1 MRGYRV
7 WMLVAVVAA
16 AAGVR
21 SPLGAAGAGVESAV
35 LKRVA
40 SRVEARVGVLT
51 IEASAP
57 VPYVASQPDPRSFI
71 VELRDVVATGA
82 VDGFV
87 VDPRSPIT
95 GVKVETGRSADG
107 STVARVNV
115 ALSRPGRPR
124 VKSSRNLII
133 VEADRVDL
141 ENLAAGDIGAAGRST
156 VIRDLKIER
165 LGTATAVTL
174 VGIGRLNP
182 VSIRELTD
190 GRRRVV
196 LEFANVSSAVPRA
209 TTAGQGPVSQ
219 VRIGLSPRSP
229 LVTEVAMELAR
240 PSVHR
245 VETSDD
251 GQHLMVLFDAP
262 AAAEAAQQQPPEAV
276 EPAALPTAP
285 VEARPAAQQAP
296 AAGTAPATT
305 QSGTQNVEAP
315 QARFTGH
322 PVSLDF
328 QGADLRSVLRTF
340 SEISGLNLV
349 IDPSIQGSV
358 DVSLRDVPWDQALD
372 IILKANR
379 LGYVVDGTIVRVA
392 PLAVLADEEGQRRK
406 LQDEQALAGELRV
419 MTRSLSYARA
429 EDLKALLTATALS
442 QRGQIQT
449 DPRTNTIIIN
459 DLADRLER
467 AASLITALDVP
478 QPQVEIEAR
487 IVQTSRS
494 FASSL
499 GVKWG
504 IGGRAT
510 PALGN
515 SLPLA
520 FPNSVAATGNVGL
533 DVGAPPNAAT
543 LALGSINGALNL
555 DVALSALERS
565 GQGRIL
571 STPRVST
578 QNNVE
583 AEITQGIQIP
593 IQTVANNTVTVSFRD
608 AALTLKVTPQITA
621 SSTVIMR
628 IQVANESPDF
638 SRQVNGIPPI
648 DTQRAVT
655 QVLVSDGETTVIG
668 GIYVSR
674 EQATQDRT
682 PALYR
687 LPLLGWLF
695 KRNITEDESRELLI
709 FITPKIARL

>member
-51 IEASAP
+51 IESSAP
-57 VPYVASQPDPRSFI
+57 VPYVASQPDPRSFV
-71 VELRDVVATGA
+71 VELRDVVTTGA

-95 GVKVETGRSADG
+95 AVNVETSRSADG

-141 ENLAAGDIGAAGRST
+141 ENLSAGDIGAAGRST

-182 VSIRELTD
+182 VSVRELTE

-245 VETSDD
+245 IETSED

-262 AAAEAAQQQPPEAV
+262 AEAAQQPAPETV
-276 EPAALPTAP
+276 EPAGLPAAP
-285 VEARPAAQQAP
+285 VAARPAAQQAP
-296 AAGTAPATT
+296 AAGAAPVATP
-305 QSGTQNVEAP
+305 SGVQNVDTPP

-392 PLAVLADEEGQRRK
+392 PLAVLAEEEGQRRK
-406 LQDEQALAGELRV
+406 LQDEQALSGELRV

-442 QRGQIQT
+442 QRGSIQT
-449 DPRTNTIIIN
+449 DARTNTIIIN

-467 AASLITALDVP
+467 AGSLITALDVP

-520 FPNSVAATGNVGL
+520 FPNSVAGVGAVGL
-533 DVGAPPNAAT
+533 DSRPRQAQRR
-543 LALGSINGALNL
+543 S
-555 DVALSALERS
+555 RS
-565 GQGRIL
+565 GP
-571 STPRVST
+571 STAP
-578 QNNVE
+578 
-583 AEITQGIQIP
+583 
-593 IQTVANNTVTVSFRD
+593 
-608 AALTLKVTPQITA
+608 
-621 SSTVIMR
+621 
-628 IQVANESPDF
+628 
-638 SRQVNGIPPI
+638 
-648 DTQRAVT
+648 
-655 QVLVSDGETTVIG
+655 
-668 GIYVSR
+668 
-674 EQATQDRT
+674 
-682 PALYR
+682 
-687 LPLLGWLF
+687 
-695 KRNITEDESRELLI
+695 
-709 FITPKIARL
+709 

>member
-1 MRGYRV
+1 M
-7 WMLVAVVAA
+7 
-16 AAGVR
+16 
-21 SPLGAAGAGVESAV
+21 
-35 LKRVA
+35 
-40 SRVEARVGVLT
+40 
-51 IEASAP
+51 
-57 VPYVASQPDPRSFI
+57 
-71 VELRDVVATGA
+71 
-82 VDGFV
+82 
-87 VDPRSPIT
+87 
-95 GVKVETGRSADG
+95 
-107 STVARVNV
+107 
-115 ALSRPGRPR
+115 
-124 VKSSRNLII
+124 
-133 VEADRVDL
+133 
-141 ENLAAGDIGAAGRST
+141 

-165 LGTATAVTL
+165 LGSATAVTL

-182 VSIRELTD
+182 LSIRELTD

-219 VRIGLSPRSP
+219 VRIGLSAKSP
-229 LVTEVAMELAR
+229 LVTEVAMELSR
-240 PSVHR
+240 PSAHR

-262 AAAEAAQQQPPEAV
+262 AEAAQQPPPETV
-276 EPAALPTAP
+276 EPAGLPAP
-285 VEARPAAQQAP
+285 PVATRPAVQVQQAP
-296 AAGTAPATT
+296 ASGAAPAAT
-305 QSGTQNVEAP
+305 QSGTQNVETP

-392 PLAVLADEEGQRRK
+392 PLTVLADEEGQRRK

-419 MTRSLSYARA
+419 MSRSLSYARA

-442 QRGQIQT
+442 QRGSIQT

-459 DLADRLER
+459 DLAERLER
-467 AASLITALDVP
+467 ANSLITALDVP

-520 FPNSVAATGNVGL
+520 FPNSVAGTGNVGF
-533 DVGAPPNAAT
+533 DVAAAPSAAS

-555 DVALSALERS
+555 DVALSALERI
-565 GQGRIL
+565 GPGTHPL
-571 STPRVST
+571 HAPRVH
-578 QNNVE
+578 
-583 AEITQGIQIP
+583 AEQRRGRDHAGHPDSDPDGRQQHRHRVVP
-593 IQTVANNTVTVSFRD
+593 RRGADPEGD
-608 AALTLKVTPQITA
+608 AADHRVEHGHHADPG
-621 SSTVIMR
+621 
-628 IQVANESPDF
+628 
-638 SRQVNGIPPI
+638 RQRVP
-648 DTQRAVT
+648 
-655 QVLVSDGETTVIG
+655 
-668 GIYVSR
+668 
-674 EQATQDRT
+674 
-682 PALYR
+682 
-687 LPLLGWLF
+687 
-695 KRNITEDESRELLI
+695 
-709 FITPKIARL
+709 